1 MKTLSDLMLQHPALS
16 TGDVAKVLSK
26 QTKRP
31 VSRRSVQSWLTLP
44 DNPSYRPVPKWA
56 LLILAAYRCKH

>member
-1 MKTLSDLMLQHPALS
+1 MKTLTELMLQPPVMTS
-16 TGDVAKVLSK
+16 GDVARVLTK